1 MKKLWEKIKA
11 WLLAKW
17 TVVKAWVIAKPW
29 AWLKKHWFMVVNYV
43 VIALAYNNIYGKEGV
58 VGAEVL
64 LGLWIFFSI
73 AYAGW
78 KWFTKSNKLN
88 PQPEPPKPKK

>member
-17 TVVKAWVIAKPW
+17 AVVKAWFIAKPL
-29 AWLKKHWFMVVNYV
+29 AWFKKNWFMVVNYL
-43 VIALAYNNIYGKEGV
+43 VIVLAYNNIYGKEGV

-64 LGLWIFFSI
+64 LGLWIFASI
-73 AYAGW
+73 GYAGW
-78 KWFTKSNKLN
+78 KWFTKK
-88 PQPEPPKPKK
+88 

>member
-1 MKKLWEKIKA
+1 MKNLWNKFVA

-17 TVVKAWVIAKPW
+17 TAFKAWFVAKPLVW
-29 AWLKKHWFMVVNYV
+29 FKKNWMIVVNYL
-43 VIALAYNNIYGKEGV
+43 VILLAYNNIYGKEGV

-64 LGLWIFFSI
+64 LGLWIFVSI

-78 KWFTKSNKLN
+78 KWFNK
-88 PQPEPPKPKK
+88 PRQ